1 MFGLEKFFHQKP
13 QNRQI
18 KPVMLI
24 IMDGWGIAPP
34 SRGNVIA
41 QTKLKNLER
50 FLADY
55 PHTELIA
62 AGESVGLP
70 ANEVGN
76 TEVGHLTIGSG
87 RVTYQGLKRIN
98 MSIED
103 GTFTRNKAFR
113 SAVEHVKKNN
123 SKLHVMGLL
132 SSGNVHAAIPHFYGI
147 LEFCQQAG
155 IKDVFVHAFTD
166 GRDAP
171 PKESLNLFAQVEQ
184 RMISLQT
191 GQFATLSGRYYAMDR
206 DRRWERIQKAYEAIV
221 EGKGFTANSWKEA
234 IEAGYTKGLSDELL
248 EPTVILKDGKPIATI
263 DDHDAVIF
271 FNFRIDRPR
280 ELTMALTM
288 PDFEDL
294 DISKFGYNDTEN
306 RQHAKSLDRSKP
318 FTRNKKL
325 QDVFFVTMTKYHENI
340 PVGAVAFD
348 TPFVDTPLGE
358 VLAQN
363 NLKQLRMAESE
374 KERFVT
380 YYFNGHKE
388 EIYQGEEHLITPSPK
403 VATYDKRPEMSVFK
417 QVANFKRQLYQ
428 DKHHFFVMNIA
439 NPDMVAHTGN
449 LPATIKAI
457 QATDKAVGE
466 MVDAVLECGGTVFIT
481 ADHGNAEELITYPS
495 TSFFFTTSAGIANT
509 DHSNNPVPLIIV
521 NESLKQS
528 GKEMKKG
535 GLSDIAPTI
544 LAYMGLPIPPHM
556 TGQNLFVESKK
567 EKLST

>member
-1 MFGLEKFFHQKP
+1 MFGLEKIFHSSP

-24 IMDGWGIAPP
+24 VMDGWGIAPP

-41 QTKLKNLER
+41 QTKLRNLEKY
-50 FLADY
+50 LAEY

-98 MSIED
+98 LSIED

-113 SAVEHVKKNN
+113 AAVEHVKKNK

-132 SSGNVHAAIPHFYGI
+132 SSGNVHAAIPHFYSI
-147 LEFCQQAG
+147 LEFCQQSG
-155 IKDVFVHAFTD
+155 MKDVFVHAFTD

-171 PKESLNLFAQVEQ
+171 PKESLTLFNQIEQ
-184 RMISLQT
+184 RMLALQT
-191 GQFATLSGRYYAMDR
+191 GQFATISGRYYAMDR
-206 DRRWERIQKAYEAIV
+206 DRRWERIEKAYQAIV
-221 EGKGFTANSWKEA
+221 EGKGLTASSWKDA
-234 IEAGYTKGLSDELL
+234 IDGAYKKGLSDELL
-248 EPTVILKDGKPIATI
+248 EPTVITKDGKPVATV

-288 PDFEDL
+288 PDFETL
-294 DISKFGYNDTEN
+294 DISKFGYTDTEN
-306 RQHAKSLDRSKP
+306 RQHAKGLDKSRP
-318 FTRNKKL
+318 FTRAKKA
-325 QDVFFVTMTKYHENI
+325 QDLFFVTMTKYHENI
-340 PVGAVAFD
+340 PVNEIAFD
-348 TPFVDTPLGE
+348 TPFIDTPIGE
-358 VLAQN
+358 ILSQN
-363 NLKQLRMAESE
+363 NMKQLRMAESE

-380 YYFNGHKE
+380 FYFNGHKE
-388 EIYQGEEHLITPSPK
+388 EPFPGEDRLITPSPK
-403 VATYDKRPEMSVFK
+403 VPTYDKKPEMSVFK
-417 QVANFKRQLYQ
+417 QVAAFKRLLYQ
-428 DKHHFFVMNIA
+428 DRHHFIVMNIA

-449 LPATIKAI
+449 LQATIKAV

-466 MVDAVLECGGTVFIT
+466 MTDAVLECGGTVFIT

-495 TSFFFTTSAGIANT
+495 TSFFFTTSAGVANT
-509 DHSNNPVPLIIV
+509 DHSSNPVPFIV
-521 NESLKQS
+521 VNQALKQS
-528 GKEMKKG
+528 GKTMKKG
-535 GLSDIAPTI
+535 SLSDVAPTI
-544 LAYMGLPIPPHM
+544 LKYMGLPIPPHM
-556 TGQNLFVESKK
+556 SGKNLLE
-567 EKLST
+567 